1 MPIPSGTPATAIVDG
16 PGGEQRAAMACCAV
30 SLRGDEREEG
40 REALLARIRELEA
53 DRERDRLRIDELEGL
68 VSAASASRD
77 AFLATASHEL
87 RNAVAVLVLSLGAI
101 EKGLAAGNTGR
112 IAKNL
117 DSSKRS
123 VALLRGLLDDMQD
136 GARFR
141 TGPVELCPGPADL
154 AAIARNVV
162 RATAGKA
169 DRAGVPVSLSAPESL
184 EGVWDV
190 ARIERAAFHL
200 VLNAIRYGGKTPVEV
215 AVIDAGATAILEVR
229 DRGPGIAPADRARIF
244 EPFVRLAGPTASGG
258 LGLGLFIARCCV
270 EAHGGTIAV
279 EGAPGAGTT
288 FRIEL
293 PKALR

>member
-1 MPIPSGTPATAIVDG
+1 M
-16 PGGEQRAAMACCAV
+16 AACSAA
-30 SLRGDEREEG
+30 SLRCEDEGTG
-40 REALLARIRELEA
+40 REVLLARLRELEA
-53 DRERDRLRIDELEGL
+53 DRERYRQRVAELEGQ
-68 VSAASASRD
+68 VAAAAGSRD

-101 EKGLAAGNTGR
+101 EKGLATGNTSR
-112 IAKNL
+112 VAKNL

-141 TGPVELCPGPADL
+141 NGPVELCPGPADL
-154 AAIARNVV
+154 AAIARSVV
-162 RATAGKA
+162 RAVAAKA
-169 DRAGVPVSLSAPESL
+169 DRAGVPLTLVAPESL
-184 EGVWDV
+184 EGVWDA
-190 ARIERAAFHL
+190 ARIERAVFHL
-200 VLNAIRYGGKTPVEV
+200 VLNAIRHGGRTPVEV
-215 AVIDAGATAILEVR
+215 AVTDGGATAVLEVR

-244 EPFVRLAGPTASGG
+244 EPFVRVTGPGGAGG

-279 EGAPGAGTT
+279 EGAPGSGAT

-293 PKALR
+293 PKELR